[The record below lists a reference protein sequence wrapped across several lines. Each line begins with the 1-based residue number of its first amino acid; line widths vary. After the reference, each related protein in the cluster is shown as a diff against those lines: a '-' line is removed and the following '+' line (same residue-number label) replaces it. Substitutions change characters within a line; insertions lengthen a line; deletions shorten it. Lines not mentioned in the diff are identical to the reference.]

1 MSAIGTPSLLG
12 GETVRTPTRGFS
24 EISSEEFMS
33 MILSELTN
41 QDPLEP
47 NDTENLLNQIST
59 IRSIESDE
67 AMLGSLDSM
76 LDSSEFASA
85 ANLIGTLVSG
95 VTEDGRRVADVV
107 LSVSRTLDGPVLN
120 LFDGSRVPFESVD
133 EVVAPLPLDDGGTDG
148 DDGSNDQ
155 DDGDD
160 NGGNG

>member
-1 MSAIGTPSLLG
+1 MSAIGTPSTLG
-12 GETVRTPTRGFS
+12 GPEVRTPTRGFS

-67 AMLGSLDSM
+67 AMLDSLDSM
-76 LDSSEFASA
+76 VDSSEFASA
-85 ANLIGTLVSG
+85 ANLIGTLVGG
-95 VTEDGRRVADVV
+95 VTEDNRRVADVV
-107 LSVSRTLDGPVLN
+107 LSVSRTQEGPILN
-120 LFDGSRVPFESVD
+120 LFDGSRVPFENVD
-133 EVVAPLPLDDGGTDG
+133 EVVAPLNLDDGDSDG
-148 DDGSNDQ
+148 DGT

-160 NGGNG
+160 PNGGDG

>member
-1 MSAIGTPSLLG
+1 MSAIGTPTSLG
-12 GETVRTPTRGFS
+12 GPEVRTPTRGFS

-67 AMLGSLDSM
+67 SMLSSLDSM
-76 LDSSEFASA
+76 VESSEFASA

-95 VTEDGRRVADVV
+95 LTEENRRVADVV
-107 LSVSRTLDGPVLN
+107 LSVSRTLEGPVLN
-120 LFDGSRVPFESVD
+120 LFDGSRVPFENVD
-133 EVVAPLPLDDGGTDG
+133 EVVAPLSLDEDGGTDDPDG
-148 DDGSNDQ
+148 DGS
-155 DDGDD
+155 DGDGTD
-160 NGGNG
+160 GGNG